1 MLVQLAGEVPKMI
14 KIPVAHYTASLQ
26 SCPKDAAK
34 WKSYSYVKLNQ
45 HTQGE
50 YRAFSLDLPSLTELI
65 FSFSRTS
72 HWSEQSEISYWS
84 LSLPYTK
91 INVRKT

>member
-34 WKSYSYVKLNQ
+34 
-45 HTQGE
+45 
-50 YRAFSLDLPSLTELI
+50 
-65 FSFSRTS
+65 
-72 HWSEQSEISYWS
+72 
-84 LSLPYTK
+84 
-91 INVRKT
+91 